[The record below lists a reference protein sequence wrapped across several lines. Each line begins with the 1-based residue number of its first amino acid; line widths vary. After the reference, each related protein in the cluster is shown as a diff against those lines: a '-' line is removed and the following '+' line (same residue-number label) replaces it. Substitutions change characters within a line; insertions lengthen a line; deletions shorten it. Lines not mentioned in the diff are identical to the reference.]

1 MDRRDFLRI
10 AGGVAFVPHVAH
22 AAEADEIEIGI
33 VGYDAKEAHVL
44 GS

>member
-1 MDRRDFLRI
+1 MDSS
-10 AGGVAFVPHVAH
+10 AETGEAH
-22 AAEADEIEIGI
+22 AAEADEIEIGV